1 MDPIFEKI
9 KTLKAE
15 KKAVILAHTY
25 QRPEIQDLADFVGDS
40 LELSFK
46 ARDTKAETIVF
57 CGVRFMAETAKIIS
71 PDKRVIMPD
80 LTAGCPMAE
89 MVTAQQVRELKA
101 QYPGYQVVCYVNST
115 AEVKAES
122 DICCTS
128 SNALRI
134 VESIPFETGII
145 FVPDMNLGLYV
156 KNKLQRDKFVL
167 WPGYC
172 FVHAFVTKEDLI
184 ELKDKAPKAKVMAHP
199 ECKTEVLELAD
210 YVLSTSKI
218 ITKVGELEDK
228 EFIIIT
234 EQGIIHPLEKK
245 YPDKKFHHLGKMLC
259 VNMKINTMDILLE
272 AIENDKYEINIPEPV
287 SQKAKLALDR
297 MMNVVA

>member
-9 KTLKAE
+9 KILKAE

-71 PDKRVIMPD
+71 PEKKVIMPD

-101 QYPGYQVVCYVNST
+101 QYPGYKVVCYVNST

-134 VESIPFETGII
+134 VESIPFETGVI
-145 FVPDMNLGLYV
+145 FIPDMNLGLYV
-156 KNKLQRDKFVL
+156 KNKLQRDNFIL

-172 FVHAFVTKEDLI
+172 FVHAFVTKEEVV
-184 ELKDKAPKAKVMAHP
+184 ELKNKTPNAIVMAHP
-199 ECKTEVLELAD
+199 ECKTEVLDLAD

-218 ITKVGELEDK
+218 ISKVGELEDK

-234 EQGIIHPLEKK
+234 EQGIIHPLQKK
-245 YPDKKFHHLGKMLC
+245 YPDKKFYHLGKMLC
-259 VNMKINTMDILLE
+259 VNMKINTIDTLLD
-272 AIENDKYEINIPEPV
+272 AIENDKYEINVPEPV
-287 SQKAKLALDR
+287 LEKAKLALDR
-297 MMNVVA
+297 MMNVVF

>member
-25 QRPEIQDLADFVGDS
+25 QRPEIQDVADFVGDS
-40 LELSFK
+40 LELSFQAK
-46 ARDTKAETIVF
+46 ETKAETIIF

-71 PDKRVIMPD
+71 PEKKVIMPD

-89 MVTAQQVRELKA
+89 MVTAEQVKELKA

-128 SNALRI
+128 SNALRV
-134 VESIPFETGII
+134 VESIPFETGVI

-156 KNKLQRDKFVL
+156 KNKLQRDNFVL

-172 FVHAFVTKEDLI
+172 FVHAFVTKEDLM
-184 ELKDKAPKAKVMAHP
+184 ELKDKSPNAKVMAHP
-199 ECKTEVLELAD
+199 ECKTEILELAD

-228 EFIIIT
+228 EFIIVT
-234 EQGIIHPLEKK
+234 EEGIIHPLEKK
-245 YPDKKFHHLGKMLC
+245 YPEKKFHHLSKMLC
-259 VNMKINTMDILLE
+259 VNMKINTMDILLN
-272 AIENDKYEINIPEPV
+272 ALQNDKYEINISEPV
-287 SQKAKLALDR
+287 LQKAKLALDR
-297 MMNVVA
+297 MMNVVS

>member
-9 KTLKAE
+9 KKLKAE

-25 QRPEIQDLADFVGDS
+25 QRPEIQDVADFVGDS

-46 ARDTKAETIVF
+46 AKETTVETIVF
-57 CGVRFMAETAKIIS
+57 CGVKFMAETAKIIS
-71 PDKRVIMPD
+71 PTKKVIMPD
-80 LTAGCPMAE
+80 LAAGCPMAE
-89 MVTAQQVRELKA
+89 MITAEQVRELKA

-134 VESIPFETGII
+134 VESIPWETGVI
-145 FVPDMNLGLYV
+145 FIPDMNLGLYV
-156 KNKLQRDKFVL
+156 KNKLQRENFIL

-172 FVHAFVTKEDLI
+172 FVHAFVTKEELI
-184 ELKDKAPKAKVMAHP
+184 ELKDKAPNAIIMAHP

-218 ITKVGELEDK
+218 ISKVGELEDK

-245 YPDKKFHHLGKMLC
+245 YPDRKFYHLGKMLC
-259 VNMKINTMDILLE
+259 ANMKVNTMDLLLD
-272 AIENDKYEINIPEPV
+272 ALENDRYEIQV
-287 SQKAKLALDR
+287 SDAVIGKAKLALDR
-297 MMNVVA
+297 MMSIVS